1 MQPLMEARV
10 IENVMEREPVTAQAT
25 ATHQAPTT
33 PQPTGNG
40 RAVRLLDL
48 LDEVGPVQPITAFL
62 GRAEDGGPL
71 LLRLANPEVAHV
83 LVAGSGARDA
93 NALMRAIAMSL
104 ALRNRQ
110 AWLQIV
116 LVDVRGQSFAPLAA
130 LPHLLL
136 PIVQDADRA
145 SDALEWL
152 VETMQVRRGRKETLP
167 HIVIFVDE
175 LAELVNRAGQRAA
188 TALHRLLQHGHE
200 AGIHLIVATQRPA
213 APALSNI
220 LHGHFPVRLVGRMA
234 SAEDAQAATGRAHS
248 GADQIRG
255 PGEFIAISAGRMT
268 RFQAAGWMVNS

>member
-1 MQPLMEARV
+1 M
-10 IENVMEREPVTAQAT
+10 ENVIMEREPVAAQST
-25 ATHQAPTT
+25 ATRPAPKT
-33 PQPTGNG
+33 PQPTGDG

-48 LDEVGPVQPITAFL
+48 LDEVGPVPPVTAFL

-83 LVAGSGARDA
+83 LVAGSGAGGA
-93 NALMRAIAMSL
+93 SALMRAIAMSL
-104 ALRNRQ
+104 ALRNKQ

-116 LVDVRGQSFAPLAA
+116 LLDMRSQSFAPLAA
-130 LPHLLL
+130 IPHLLL

-152 VETMQVRRGRKETLP
+152 VETMQARRGRKETLP

-175 LAELVNRAGQRAA
+175 LAELVNSAGQRAA
-188 TALHRLLQHGHE
+188 VALHRLLQHGHE
-200 AGIHLIVATQRPA
+200 VGIHLIAATQRPA
-213 APALSNI
+213 APALNNI

-234 SAEDAQAATGRAHS
+234 SAEDAQAATGRAKS
-248 GADQIRG
+248 GTDQMRG
-255 PGEFIAISAGRMT
+255 PGEFIAIAGGRMT

>member
-1 MQPLMEARV
+1 MM
-10 IENVMEREPVTAQAT
+10 ENVVEREPVAAQAP
-25 ATHQAPTT
+25 ATRPAPKA
-33 PQPTGNG
+33 PHPPGNG

-48 LDEVGPVQPITAFL
+48 LDEVGPVQPVTAFL

-71 LLRLANPEVAHV
+71 LLRLANPQVAHV
-83 LVAGSGARDA
+83 LVAGAGAGGA
-93 NALMRAIAMSL
+93 SALMRAIAMSL

-116 LVDVRGQSFAPLAA
+116 LLDLRGQSFAPLAA

-145 SDALEWL
+145 SDALDWL
-152 VETMQVRRGRKETLP
+152 VETMQARRGRKETLP

-175 LAELVNRAGQRAA
+175 LAELVGGAGQRAA
-188 TALHRLLQHGHE
+188 VALHRLLQHGHE
-200 AGIHLIVATQRPA
+200 AGIHLIAATQRPA
-213 APALSNI
+213 TPALSTI

-234 SAEDAQAATGRAHS
+234 SAEEAQVATGHAHS
-248 GADQIRG
+248 GADRMQG
-255 PGEFIAISAGRMT
+255 PSEFIAIAGGRMT